1 MGQLQLS
8 HNLSLVILVPQNT
21 KYHLEDLEQALSPT
35 VFKAVMKKLEMTK
48 FHPTLLTMPRIKVT
62 SKQDMLTVME
72 NLSKLW
78 QLGITLRPLV
88 GGVLKVCSTL

>member
-21 KYHLEDLEQALSPT
+21 KHHLEDLERALSPT

-48 FHPTLLTMPRIKVT
+48 FQPTLLTLPRIKVT
-62 SKQDMLTVME
+62 SKQDLLTVVE

-78 QLGITLRPLV
+78 QLRITPRPLGWR
-88 GGVLKVCSTL
+88 GGYP